1 MWAGPLTIRMKQQ
14 ATNRGGETPPLHL
27 AVHLVSS
34 SVMLGE
40 PVVLCYRLTNTS
52 RETLSVHVGRDKKDW
67 MTMRLGGP
75 SKTPPRSR
83 PDLRLRQGGI
93 YSTGIRISAESSATG
108 SVVVSQRFLVS
119 EAGDY
124 DLSLDVVAPYE
135 ADFQAGKAPPRSEEP
150 PAERT
155 VLTESHAFPLT
166 VTEAQPARLRAIAE
180 ALREAAAQAGSQE
193 RMMSLEALFSMP
205 EEYASESWRAA
216 AFDPRLLHSLSFIA
230 DQLERLST
238 IAAAGILVEMVLNTP
253 PAIVGKVPAD
263 GATTAEKLPITLSFS
278 VHRQFHN
285 LYFHADPALKAH
297 LTKMYN
303 DRGWAVP
310 DRPIIIID

>member
-1 MWAGPLTIRMKQQ
+1 
-14 ATNRGGETPPLHL
+14 
-27 AVHLVSS
+27 
-34 SVMLGE
+34 MLGE

-52 RETLSVHVGRDKKDW
+52 RETLSVHMGRDKKDW

-124 DLSLDVVAPYE
+124 DLSLGVVAPYE

-297 LTKMYN
+297 LTKIYT

>member
-1 MWAGPLTIRMKQQ
+1 MRAGPLTIRMKQQ
-14 ATNRGGETPPLHL
+14 DIARGGEAPLLHL
-27 AVHLVSS
+27 EVHLVSS

-40 PVVLCYRLTNTS
+40 PVVLCHRLTNTS
-52 RETLSVHVGRDKKDW
+52 GETLSVHMGRDQKDW
-67 MTMRLGGP
+67 ITMRLGGP
-75 SKTPPRSR
+75 SGTPVPPR

-108 SVVVSQRFLVS
+108 YVVVSQRFLVS
-119 EAGDY
+119 EVGDY
-124 DLSLDVVAPYE
+124 ELSLDVVAPYE
-135 ADFQAGKAPPRSEEP
+135 ADFQAEKTSSHSEQP

-166 VTEAQPARLRAIAE
+166 VTEAQPARLRAVAE
-180 ALREAAAQAGSQE
+180 ALRESAAQAGSQE

-205 EEYASESWRAA
+205 EEYASDSWRAA

-238 IAAAGILVEMVLNTP
+238 IAAADILAEMVLNTP
-253 PAIVGKVPAD
+253 PPIVGKLLAD
-263 GATTAEKLPITLSFS
+263 GATEADRLPITLSFS

-297 LTKMYN
+297 LTKIYT
-303 DRGWAVP
+303 DRGWVVP

>member
-1 MWAGPLTIRMKQQ
+1 MKQQ
-14 ATNRGGETPPLHL
+14 ATDQYGETPPLHL

-52 RETLSVHVGRDKKDW
+52 RETLSVHVGRDEKDW

-108 SVVVSQRFLVS
+108 YVVISQRFLVS

-263 GATTAEKLPITLSFS
+263 GATEAEKLPITLSFS

>member
-1 MWAGPLTIRMKQQ
+1 
-14 ATNRGGETPPLHL
+14 
-27 AVHLVSS
+27 
-34 SVMLGE
+34 MLGE

>member
-1 MWAGPLTIRMKQQ
+1 MKQQ
-14 ATNRGGETPPLHL
+14 ATDQCGETPPLHL

-52 RETLSVHVGRDKKDW
+52 KETLFVHMGRDKKDW